1 MFGIET
7 TWLCQD
13 FEAGLQCREEH
24 NFYLNV
30 ADSYRLRIC
39 CIKYLQKIKPMRV
52 LDNNGMKLNAEC
64 LVGEEDGVYGLIL
77 ESWGP
82 AHRKKDYN
90 IALDYIIERLIDSGV
105 DKVVVYLASS
115 PIRRHIQSITE
126 RKIHPDEYFSLV
138 GNQPSNI
145 RQEMCR
151 YQNYFSRTGKKDAPS
166 GNRTKRIMI
175 NIPGVNSAEFWKPI
189 IYGDTSVFFEPT
201 YDERILN
208 KRVSRLINIPLDEP
222 KGSKTPGTLERVQK
236 VYIRDPAVKAWVL
249 QKSKG
254 ICERCGEN
262 APFLINDDTPYLEV
276 HHVIPLSLSGAD
288 TISNCVALCPNCHR
302 ALHYSQNSKELIE
315 ALYINIKR
323 LQK

>member
-1 MFGIET
+1 MQVLDSNGIE
-7 TWLCQD
+7 
-13 FEAGLQCREEH
+13 
-24 NFYLNV
+24 
-30 ADSYRLRIC
+30 
-39 CIKYLQKIKPMRV
+39 
-52 LDNNGMKLNAEC
+52 LNAEC
-64 LVGEEDGVYGLIL
+64 LVGEEDGVYVLIL

-82 AHRKKDYN
+82 AHRNKDYN
-90 IALDYIIERLIDSGV
+90 VALDYIIERLIDSGV

-115 PIRRHIQSITE
+115 PIRRHIPAIAE

-138 GNQPSNI
+138 GNHPSDI

-151 YQNYFSRTGKKDAPS
+151 YQNHFSSTGKKDAPS
-166 GNRTKRIMI
+166 GNRTKRVMI
-175 NIPGVNSAEFWKPI
+175 NIPGVNSAEFWMPI
-189 IYGDTSVFFEPT
+189 IYGDTSVLFKPT
-201 YDERILN
+201 DDESVLN
-208 KRVSRLINIPLDEP
+208 KRVSRLMNISLGEP
-222 KGSKTPGTLERVQK
+222 EGYKTPETLERVQK

-254 ICERCGEN
+254 VCERCGEN
-262 APFLINDDTPYLEV
+262 APFLINGDTPYLEV

-302 ALHYSQNSKELIE
+302 ALHYSQNSEELTE